1 MLSNCKKYM
10 LTNLCGLLGGTV
22 ILSMIFHYVGNDFMV
37 LPTIILGIFFCVANT
52 VSIYARGMFASSHSN
67 FITSFY
73 LIDKVVRF
81 VASIML
87 IGILV
92 YLNKDHGLLLGIV
105 SFAYYIFAMALE
117 LLYFFAVERKSEI
130 QNA

>member
-52 VSIYARGMFASSHSN
+52 VSIYARGMFVSSRSN

-73 LIDKVVRF
+73 LIDKV
-81 VASIML
+81 
-87 IGILV
+87 V

>member
-1 MLSNCKKYM
+1 MFSNCKKYM
-10 LTNLCGLLGGTV
+10 LTNLCGLMGGTV

-37 LPTIILGIFFCVANT
+37 LPTIILGIFFCIANT
-52 VSIYARGMFASSHSN
+52 VSIYVRGMFASSRSN

-73 LIDKVVRF
+73 LIDKVARF

-92 YLNKDHGLLLGIV
+92 YLNKNHGLLLGIV

>member
-10 LTNLCGLLGGTV
+10 LTNLCCLMGGTV

-52 VSIYARGMFASSHSN
+52 VSIYARGMFASSRSN

-73 LIDKVVRF
+73 LIDKVARF

>member
-73 LIDKVVRF
+73 LIDKVARF

-87 IGILV
+87 IGIFRNIGIFEQGPRFAFGHSIIRILYICNGV
-92 YLNKDHGLLLGIV
+92 GIV
-105 SFAYYIFAMALE
+105 VFLC
-117 LLYFFAVERKSEI
+117 R
-130 QNA
+130 

>member
-10 LTNLCGLLGGTV
+10 LTNLCGLMGGTV
-22 ILSMIFHYVGNDFMV
+22 ILSMIFRYVGNDFMV
-37 LPTIILGIFFCVANT
+37 LPTIIFGIFFCVANT

>member
-10 LTNLCGLLGGTV
+10 LTNLCGLMGCTV

-73 LIDKVVRF
+73 LIDKVARF

-92 YLNKDHGLLLGIV
+92 YLNKNHGLLLGIV
-105 SFAYYIFAMALE
+105 SFAYYIFVMALE

>member
-1 MLSNCKKYM
+1 M
-10 LTNLCGLLGGTV
+10 

-52 VSIYARGMFASSHSN
+52 VSIYARGMFASSRSN

>member
-10 LTNLCGLLGGTV
+10 LTNLCGLMGCTV

-52 VSIYARGMFASSHSN
+52 VSIYARGMFASSRSN

-73 LIDKVVRF
+73 LIDKVARF

-92 YLNKDHGLLLGIV
+92 YLNKDHGFLLGLV
-105 SFAYYIFAMALE
+105 SLAYYICAMALE

>member
-1 MLSNCKKYM
+1 M
-10 LTNLCGLLGGTV
+10 
-22 ILSMIFHYVGNDFMV
+22 
-37 LPTIILGIFFCVANT
+37 A
-52 VSIYARGMFASSHSN
+52 
-67 FITSFY
+67 
-73 LIDKVVRF
+73 RF